1 MIRSPDF
8 IPRKNSLSADPGQ
21 LLTPDLL
28 KMPKQG
34 LQKAELVNT
43 SHEMYGDGL
52 EAAKEFLASR
62 NSPYTIDE
70 ELSTRDAIVATDEQG
85 GDREVPQTKMEREE
99 CLFSMILPSDCVHLI
114 LQHESAMRVQR
125 RVKLKRCR

>member
-28 KMPKQG
+28 KMPKRPT
-34 LQKAELVNT
+34 QKAELVNA

-85 GDREVPQTKMEREE
+85 RPHIAFRGTEPGRTSSTGERVA
-99 CLFSMILPSDCVHLI
+99 LYDI
-114 LQHESAMRVQR
+114 SA
-125 RVKLKRCR
+125 